1 MWQLAL
7 GMVLTEGVSG
17 GCTWL
22 GRVSGGDKKEGLAG
36 SGSTEVRD

>member
-17 GCTWL
+17 RCTWL
-22 GRVSGGDKKEGLAG
+22 GRVSGGNKKDLLRGWIW
-36 SGSTEVRD
+36 VH